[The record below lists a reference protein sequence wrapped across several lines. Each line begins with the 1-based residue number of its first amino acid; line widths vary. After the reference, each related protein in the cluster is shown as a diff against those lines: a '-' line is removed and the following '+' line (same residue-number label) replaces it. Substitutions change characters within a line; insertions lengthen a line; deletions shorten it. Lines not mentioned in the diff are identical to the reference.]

1 MSVSIKK
8 LSDDVFEVTV
18 AKTST
23 TTHTV
28 TVTDQSLSDLSDSN
42 VTKTQLLEFSFRF
55 LLERE
60 PNTSILSSFDIN
72 VISRYFSDYK
82 DEVMA
87 KASSNLR
94 EAAARGGQI
103 ILITEERGVSE
114 VDFADAVITVPNV
127 DPLLA
132 PILLAVPA
140 QILAYLTA
148 VEKGTDVDQP
158 RNLAKSVTVE

>member
-28 TVTDQSLSDLSDSN
+28 TVTDRSLTALTDNN
-42 VTKTQLLEFSFRF
+42 VTKTQLLEFSFKF

-72 VISRYFSDYK
+72 VISKYFFNYK
-82 DEVMA
+82 DEV
-87 KASSNLR
+87 R
-94 EAAARGGQI
+94 RWC
-103 ILITEERGVSE
+103 
-114 VDFADAVITVPNV
+114 D
-127 DPLLA
+127 
-132 PILLAVPA
+132 
-140 QILAYLTA
+140 
-148 VEKGTDVDQP
+148 EKQ
-158 RNLAKSVTVE
+158 N